1 MAGGSSHGGRGRK
14 WILPEY
20 KDGYHHLRV
29 SDPKEYYAGLQREW
43 AFRVNEAKLIVE
55 QLHELGAPCVRRLSL
70 SMQRRN
76 RAEYEVAVKRI
87 REENNRMFIRRSR
100 YYMLKLANNQATAM
114 GRTLTQAE
122 VHNVVNNPAYISD
135 NEMSN
140 ED

>member
-1 MAGGSSHGGRGRK
+1 MNWVHLVSGVWHYKCNKKNQS
-14 WILPEY
+14 EY
-20 KDGYHHLRV
+20 KV
-29 SDPKEYYAGLQREW
+29 
-43 AFRVNEAKLIVE
+43 I
-55 QLHELGAPCVRRLSL
+55 
-70 SMQRRN
+70 
-76 RAEYEVAVKRI
+76 VKRI